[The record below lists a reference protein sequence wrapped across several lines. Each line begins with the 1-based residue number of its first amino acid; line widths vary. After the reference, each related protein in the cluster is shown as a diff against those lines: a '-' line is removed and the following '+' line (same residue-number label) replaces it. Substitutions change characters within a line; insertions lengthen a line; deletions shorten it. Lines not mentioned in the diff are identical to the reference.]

1 MLSVR
6 APFRISAHAVAPS
19 NPCATPSACTR
30 SSVCSKSSS
39 LMGTAVQC
47 GPHENSMSQQLP
59 QGYGKSL
66 HPVRASLRDLVPDP
80 LHLFDHKKDQV
91 QVEGELLI
99 SNRTVLDFDQP
110 VASLVDKNVDLLGL
124 GKIQFQLVSEDLDK
138 NGKPKLTEAA
148 VVENYALS
156 NISPLA
162 GQKKYRINFQVDP
175 DFGKIGAVVVR
186 NSHLNEFFLHS
197 LSLKLAGGKV
207 VDFFCN
213 SWVNPESYELQ
224 FRNGINYTPLP
235 DRVFF
240 LNKACLPEDTPA
252 GLKAYREED
261 LKYLKGTGKGMRVF
275 SDRIYDYDVYNDLGK
290 PDSYPP
296 VMRPVLGGDNL
307 PYPRRCRTGRG
318 YSSTKNPAVPSDP
331 PSEKEMGSEGIIA
344 LGPLVGLMDFYVPC
358 DEFFGGEKTSAFLAV
373 GLKSVAHSIVPI
385 LKDLFTGDRTAHF
398 DSIQDFKDLYAKGV
412 KIDTSQATKDGP
424 LVFVDS
430 FFNASG
436 DDKGVL
442 KFPVPQVF
450 AKSDFAWNEDEELG
464 RQTLAGL
471 NPVVIQALTQYPPK
485 STLGLPEDVYGP
497 NSVLTDEHILP
508 YLEGLSVQ
516 QAIDAKKLFII
527 DYHDPFA
534 VYLPKI
540 LSGKWGDKKRG
551 YAPRA
556 IFFYNKEGA
565 MMPIAIE
572 LSKPEGSTFKHTV
585 YTPPLRKGD
594 INPYWNLAKAHF
606 NAIDF
611 GYHELISHWLRTHA
625 VMEPFVIA
633 TRRQLSTIHPIYSL
647 LIPCFKNT
655 MMINAAARVALI
667 NSNGIIESYFL
678 PGEYSMEM
686 SAVMYG
692 LTWTF
697 EKQALP
703 NDLISRGMAVPDE
716 TEKAGVK
723 LVIDDYPFAEDALDL
738 WAALHDWITEY
749 VNIAYKS
756 DEAVRGDTELQ
767 AWWNEIVTVGHA
779 DIKTGWPKAD
789 SRASLVD
796 ICCTIHWIAGPHH
809 AAVNFGQYSY
819 AGFMPNKPSTCL
831 RWIPD
836 EGTAEA
842 QELEQNPFLYL
853 LKTVATE
860 LITLPIMT
868 TVELLAQHG
877 TDEEYLGD
885 RNDLW
890 TSDPLV
896 QQAFKKHSE
905 RIAALQSEFE
915 QRNSDSTKR
924 NRSGPTNV
932 PYTLLYPHSGP
943 GLTGRGV
950 PNSISI

>member
-1 MLSVR
+1 M
-6 APFRISAHAVAPS
+6 
-19 NPCATPSACTR
+19 
-30 SSVCSKSSS
+30 
-39 LMGTAVQC
+39 M
-47 GPHENSMSQQLP
+47 
-59 QGYGKSL
+59 
-66 HPVRASLRDLVPDP
+66 
-80 LHLFDHKKDQV
+80 
-91 QVEGELLI
+91 
-99 SNRTVLDFDQP
+99 
-110 VASLVDKNVDLLGL
+110 
-124 GKIQFQLVSEDLDK
+124 
-138 NGKPKLTEAA
+138 
-148 VVENYALS
+148 
-156 NISPLA
+156 
-162 GQKKYRINFQVDP
+162 INTCV
-175 DFGKIGAVVVR
+175 
-186 NSHLNEFFLHS
+186 H
-197 LSLKLAGGKV
+197 
-207 VDFFCN
+207 
-213 SWVNPESYELQ
+213 
-224 FRNGINYTPLP
+224 
-235 DRVFF
+235 
-240 LNKACLPEDTPA
+240 
-252 GLKAYREED
+252 
-261 LKYLKGTGKGMRVF
+261 
-275 SDRIYDYDVYNDLGK
+275 
-290 PDSYPP
+290 
-296 VMRPVLGGDNL
+296 
-307 PYPRRCRTGRG
+307 
-318 YSSTKNPAVPSDP
+318 
-331 PSEKEMGSEGIIA
+331 
-344 LGPLVGLMDFYVPC
+344 
-358 DEFFGGEKTSAFLAV
+358 
-373 GLKSVAHSIVPI
+373 
-385 LKDLFTGDRTAHF
+385 
-398 DSIQDFKDLYAKGV
+398 
-412 KIDTSQATKDGP
+412 
-424 LVFVDS
+424 
-430 FFNASG
+430 
-436 DDKGVL
+436 
-442 KFPVPQVF
+442 
-450 AKSDFAWNEDEELG
+450 
-464 RQTLAGL
+464 
-471 NPVVIQALTQYPPK
+471 QYPPK

-716 TEKAGVK
+716 TEKA
-723 LVIDDYPFAEDALDL
+723 
-738 WAALHDWITEY
+738 
-749 VNIAYKS
+749 
-756 DEAVRGDTELQ
+756 
-767 AWWNEIVTVGHA
+767 VGHA